1 MHISIGIN
9 RSASYVGDDDVPHI
23 AGQDILDVAYQTA
36 HSYQGGV
43 SALAV
48 RMGVVPGTLLNK
60 VNPNNNS
67 HHLTLREAVE
77 MMEFSDNPAL
87 LQAMAARLGYTVI
100 PAVPDQSDGDPV
112 QAMAE
117 LGMAQGDFM
126 NYVGQAL
133 GDGPHCTANQVRAV
147 DEMASRFIAVIG
159 HTVAMVRRRMRKAP
173 THFADQ

>member
-1 MHISIGIN
+1 MSISIGVN
-9 RSASYVGDDDVPHI
+9 RRASYVGDDDVPHI

-36 HSYQGGV
+36 HGYQGGV
-43 SALAV
+43 SALAA

-77 MMEFSDNPAL
+77 LMELSDDPAL
-87 LQAMAARLGYTVI
+87 LQAIAARLGCTVI
-100 PAVPDQSDGDPV
+100 PALPDQSEGDPV

-133 GDGPHCTANQVRAV
+133 GNGPHCTANQVRGV